1 MYIMY
6 ICIYGYGYNIYIY
19 ILMYVY
25 HIYIYMIYYREYT
38 LWLFNVVNWKITI

>member
-19 ILMYVY
+19 IDVC
-25 HIYIYMIYYREYT
+25 ISYIYMIYYREYT